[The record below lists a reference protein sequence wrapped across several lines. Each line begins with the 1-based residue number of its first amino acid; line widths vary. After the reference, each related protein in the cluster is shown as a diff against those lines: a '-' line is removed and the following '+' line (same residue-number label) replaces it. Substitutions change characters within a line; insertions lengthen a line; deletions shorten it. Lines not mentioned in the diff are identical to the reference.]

1 MTDIVELMNRM
12 SSTFNSDCAT
22 STAEGGMLL
31 NSDLAEDKTLKW
43 RNLANNQFACKDKD
57 KKQAGNVEKQQE
69 LPTAEAA
76 TEAEAAAATE
86 NEEQKLPDAA
96 NVKMETEAT
105 VAAAEADKQQSPS
118 QLELQSPSQSQSLP
132 QGQSHSQSQSQC
144 SDGANAASAEITQIA
159 AAAEA
164 AADESTAAAAAEA
177 DANAET
183 ETSTATD
190 GTKLAEAAAS
200 TAATPAAAETTT
212 TPNEA
217 TAAAAVDNGVD
228 DDDEVAEHAAEVKG
242 DGDGVAGSD
251 DNAAV
256 TTKAA
261 NVIEEEE
268 EAEAAITT
276 TTTAVKL
283 EQEAFKSAAATTTAT
298 TIAAVEQ
305 TTTSVAAATVTTTTT
320 TTNIVTTNT
329 TSEGIKTENEMETAN
344 AKPKEEL
351 LDEQQQQ
358 QQQQQQ
364 EQQQQQP
371 SKEQTLT
378 AQPEPSADAA
388 TVAAVVTA
396 EVTASSPVTT
406 SSSASPTLS
415 LAAVAP
421 LVVNAAD
428 VADGAADAT
437 DSTAMNAAGSSSS
450 DVAAAAPTTAEAAT
464 LAADKNEQIA
474 AGSTRRLRRTPRP
487 TDEQQLEEAP
497 QQREE
502 CNEALSNNVKKEE
515 VEKSP
520 AANEEQM
527 AAATTLTTAT
537 STATTS
543 TATTTTTTSA
553 AALNVPPAPKRG
565 RGRAKKIKPEVEAT
579 DLAQA
584 SSELPAVEETTVER
598 KVGRKRKLPEED
610 QQQQH
615 QQQQQQLT
623 EMSSVVVKTEQ
634 EEDASTSSAAAAAA
648 PMRRSVRLGNRHDH
662 ATHASWSSEE
672 VKTEPMASQE
682 LTPTMDTLP
691 GISGAS
697 GVSGVAGVL
706 DEKTPPKKRGR
717 KAKIPAVTRAAS
729 PALGATTT
737 TTTATAISTT
747 SGSNNS
753 GVGASSSSL
762 SNGNKRAASMSV
774 TTTSTTSSNDV
785 QLPKRSKRRIKPTP
799 KILENDALRS
809 EFETKFIER
818 ISHWEAA
825 GGEGADTVHFE
836 TPLQFGSAAG
846 SNSSTSRQKSDKSD
860 GGTSGAGAGAGAGAG
875 DHPAGTSAIKKR
887 LFSKSQRDIDNSG
900 AALLAKSLLPPC
912 PDLEQFI
919 SDIKAAKLNANRS
932 PEERKLNKKQQRKL
946 AKQKEKHLKHLG
958 LRRNNSEEA
967 SDNDSSNTDNEEFV
981 PTTRVQVGKPS
992 VTLRLRNATK
1002 DTATAAATT
1011 TATVTTTGR
1020 TTTNAAAV
1028 ALPPP
1033 IPAPTP
1039 TPSGKL
1045 SRRIGVRNNA
1055 SGAGATGAGASGS
1068 ATTTL
1073 DHAQLQALN
1082 SAILSAAH
1090 DASDAIASTSAAA
1103 AAAAVAVKFI
1113 CLCQKSSPYYA
1124 PNAPDAS
1131 YCCAIDNIDEQKI
1144 GCCNELSAGVHNLL
1158 RPSQRVGY
1166 MILCDEHKKR
1176 LQSHNCCAGCGIF
1189 CTQGKFVLCKQQ
1201 HFFHPD
1207 CAQRFIL
1214 NSPYDAQQQQQHSSG
1229 SSNNINNNYASPLL
1243 VLKCPHCGLD
1253 TPERTSTVTMKCQTL
1268 PVFLPA
1274 QKTKIKPAKLTT
1286 SSHLTQFGTASGSN
1300 KPPGS
1305 TSSTAKGA
1313 SGGTRGK
1320 AAAAATAAGKS
1331 NGTRGSNGK
1340 VSTTTTTSS
1349 GLALNIINF
1358 EQLIPESVMNVVQR
1372 GRMVSSSGRVTTEF
1386 NTRDMYY
1393 AVQNDD
1399 LERVAEILAADYNV
1413 LTRMREFLNGT
1424 CLHLVAHSGT
1434 LQMAYLLLCKGASSE
1449 DFVNIVDSELRT
1461 ALMCAVTNDKCD
1473 MLNLFLQCGADVAI
1487 KGPDGM
1493 TSLHIAAKLG
1503 NLDAAQLIVDSYR
1516 ASRNISNFLSF
1527 IDAQDEGGWT
1537 AMVWAAEL
1545 GHTDIVSLLINHGA
1559 DANICDNDNNTVL
1572 HWSTLHNDGLETIT
1586 VLLQAGAD
1594 CNVQNVEGDTPLHI
1608 ACRHSV
1614 TRMCIALIANGAD
1627 LMIKNKAEQLPFD
1640 CIPNEESECGRTV
1653 GFNMQMRSFR
1663 PLGLRT
1669 RVVCADASN
1678 GRELRPI
1685 QAVRNELTMS
1695 EHEDEADALMWPDFK
1710 YITNCIIL
1718 QNPVQIDRR
1727 VSQMRICSCLDS
1739 CSSDLCQCNGASS
1752 QNWYTAESRLNCD
1765 FNYDDPAVIFECN
1778 DVCGCNQLSCKNRV
1792 VQNGTRTPLQIV
1804 ECEEPA
1810 KGWGVRAL
1818 ANVPK
1823 GTYVASYTGEILT
1836 APEADRRTDDSYYFD
1851 LDNGHCIDANYYG
1864 NVSRFF
1870 NHSCEANILPVRVFY
1885 EHQDYRFPKIAFF
1898 ACRDIDAGE
1907 EICYDYGEKFWRAEQ
1922 RATGGGCRCLTTGC
1936 KYSLHAT
1943 SSNTSPT
1950 VTGGDEE
1957 APTIEAAATSAAR
1970 NELCI
1975 TPMS

>member
-1 MTDIVELMNRM
+1 
-12 SSTFNSDCAT
+12 
-22 STAEGGMLL
+22 
-31 NSDLAEDKTLKW
+31 
-43 RNLANNQFACKDKD
+43 
-57 KKQAGNVEKQQE
+57 
-69 LPTAEAA
+69 
-76 TEAEAAAATE
+76 
-86 NEEQKLPDAA
+86 
-96 NVKMETEAT
+96 
-105 VAAAEADKQQSPS
+105 
-118 QLELQSPSQSQSLP
+118 
-132 QGQSHSQSQSQC
+132 
-144 SDGANAASAEITQIA
+144 
-159 AAAEA
+159 
-164 AADESTAAAAAEA
+164 
-177 DANAET
+177 
-183 ETSTATD
+183 
-190 GTKLAEAAAS
+190 
-200 TAATPAAAETTT
+200 
-212 TPNEA
+212 
-217 TAAAAVDNGVD
+217 
-228 DDDEVAEHAAEVKG
+228 
-242 DGDGVAGSD
+242 
-251 DNAAV
+251 
-256 TTKAA
+256 
-261 NVIEEEE
+261 
-268 EAEAAITT
+268 
-276 TTTAVKL
+276 
-283 EQEAFKSAAATTTAT
+283 
-298 TIAAVEQ
+298 
-305 TTTSVAAATVTTTTT
+305 
-320 TTNIVTTNT
+320 
-329 TSEGIKTENEMETAN
+329 METAS

-364 EQQQQQP
+364 EQLQQQLQP
-371 SKEQTLT
+371 SQEQTLT
-378 AQPEPSADAA
+378 AQLEPSADAA
-388 TVAAVVTA
+388 TEAAASVAVAAVAASATA
-396 EVTASSPVTT
+396 EVTSSSPVAA
-406 SSSASPTLS
+406 SSSASPALL

-428 VADGAADAT
+428 VVVADVADGAADAT
-437 DSTAMNAAGSSSS
+437 DSTSMNVAANS
-450 DVAAAAPTTAEAAT
+450 DVAAT
-464 LAADKNEQIA
+464 LAADKNQQNNV
-474 AGSTRRLRRTPRP
+474 GSMRRLRRTPRP
-487 TDEQQLEEAP
+487 TDEQQLEEEAP
-497 QQREE
+497 PAEE
-502 CNEALSNNVKKEE
+502 CNESLSLSSNVKKEL
-515 VEKSP
+515 EKSP
-520 AANEEQM
+520 AAAEEQLTTTTAAA
-527 AAATTLTTAT
+527 AAATTT
-537 STATTS
+537 
-543 TATTTTTTSA
+543 
-553 AALNVPPAPKRG
+553 NVASAPKRG
-565 RGRAKKIKPEVEAT
+565 RGRAKKIRSEVEAT
-579 DLAQA
+579 
-584 SSELPAVEETTVER
+584 ELPQAAPELPTVEEPTVER
-598 KVGRKRKLPEED
+598 KVGRKRKLPEEEL
-610 QQQQH
+610 QQH
-615 QQQQQQLT
+615 QQQQLT
-623 EMSSVVVKTEQ
+623 DLTAVVVKTEQ
-634 EEDASTSSAAAAAA
+634 EEDATTTTSTSAAAA
-648 PMRRSVRLGNRHDH
+648 PMRRSVRLGNRHEH

-672 VKTEPMASQE
+672 VKAEPMAPPE
-682 LTPTMDTLP
+682 LTTAVESL
-691 GISGAS
+691 SGAA
-697 GVSGVAGVL
+697 GVSSVSGVL

-717 KAKIPAVTRAAS
+717 KAKIPAAPRAIS
-729 PALGATTT
+729 PVAAATAPATTT
-737 TTTATAISTT
+737 TTTSGATTTAGGATT
-747 SGSNNS
+747 SGSSNSNSS
-753 GVGASSSSL
+753 GVVASSSSSL
-762 SNGNKRAASMSV
+762 SNGNKRATSMS
-774 TTTSTTSSNDV
+774 TSSNNDV

-825 GGEGADTVHFE
+825 GGGEGSADGAHFE

-860 GGTSGAGAGAGAGAG
+860 GGASGAGAGGAGG
-875 DHPAGTSAIKKR
+875 GGGEHPAGTSAIKKR

-919 SDIKAAKLNANRS
+919 CDIKAAKLTTNRS

-992 VTLRLRNATK
+992 VTLRLRNSTK
-1002 DTATAAATT
+1002 DNNNNSNSKHNEQDNKCNCCPATASSSSCS
-1011 TATVTTTGR
+1011 V
-1020 TTTNAAAV
+1020 V
-1028 ALPPP
+1028 Y
-1033 IPAPTP
+1033 
-1039 TPSGKL
+1039 
-1045 SRRIGVRNNA
+1045 
-1055 SGAGATGAGASGS
+1055 
-1068 ATTTL
+1068 
-1073 DHAQLQALN
+1073 D
-1082 SAILSAAH
+1082 
-1090 DASDAIASTSAAA
+1090 SDAQWQAQPTHWTAAA
-1103 AAAAVAVKFI
+1103 AASVAVKFI

-1214 NSPYDAQQQQQHSSG
+1214 NSPYDAQHHSLYGGASSSS
-1229 SSNNINNNYASPLL
+1229 SSNNNNNIHYASPLL

-1286 SSHLTQFGTASGSN
+1286 SSHLTQFGNASGSN

-1305 TSSTAKGA
+1305 TTATTKGA
-1313 SGGTRGK
+1313 GGGTRGK
-1320 AAAAATAAGKS
+1320 ATAAASTAGKS

-1340 VSTTTTTSS
+1340 VSTGTNSS

-1399 LERVAEILAADYNV
+1399 LERVAEILAADFNV

-1493 TSLHIAAKLG
+1493 TCLHIAAKLG
-1503 NLDAAQLIVDSYR
+1503 NLDAATLIVDSYR
-1516 ASRNISNFLSF
+1516 ASRSIANFLSF

-1823 GTYVASYTGEILT
+1823 GTFVASYTGEILT
-1836 APEADRRTDDSYYFD
+1836 APEADRRTDDSYYYD

-1907 EICYDYGEKFWRAEQ
+1907 EICYDYGEKFWRADQ
-1922 RATGGGCRCLTTGC
+1922 RVSGGGCRCLTASC
-1936 KYSLHAT
+1936 KYALHAT
-1943 SSNTSPT
+1943 SSSTSPT
-1950 VTGGDEE
+1950 VTGGGEEE

-1970 NELCI
+1970 NELCPTSI
-1975 TPMS
+1975 A

>member
-22 STAEGGMLL
+22 STAEGGMML

-57 KKQAGNVEKQQE
+57 KKQSNAASEKQQE
-69 LPTAEAA
+69 SVTA
-76 TEAEAAAATE
+76 TTTE
-86 NEEQKLPDAA
+86 NEEQKLEAD
-96 NVKMETEAT
+96 VKMETEAT
-105 VAAAEADKQQSPS
+105 VAAAAADE
-118 QLELQSPSQSQSLP
+118 ELPQTQSLP
-132 QGQSHSQSQSQC
+132 QGQSQSQVNTS
-144 SDGANAASAEITQIA
+144 SAETTEIA
-159 AAAEA
+159 ATAAEV
-164 AADESTAAAAAEA
+164 D
-177 DANAET
+177 AET
-183 ETSTATD
+183 TTTD
-190 GTKLAEAAAS
+190 ETKLAEAAAS
-200 TAATPAAAETTT
+200 TAAAAAESTTT
-212 TPNEA
+212 TPNET
-217 TAAAAVDNGVD
+217 TAAAAVDNGDEGDAAD
-228 DDDEVAEHAAEVKG
+228 DVAAECAPEAKD
-242 DGDGVAGSD
+242 DGNGFAGSD
-251 DNAAV
+251 DNAAAT
-256 TTKAA
+256 TTKAV
-261 NVIEEEE
+261 NVIEE
-268 EAEAAITT
+268 AEALVTPATT
-276 TTTAVKL
+276 KTIAVKL
-283 EQEAFKSAAATTTAT
+283 EQEAFKSAVMTAATTAAT
-298 TIAAVEQ
+298 EQ
-305 TTTSVAAATVTTTTT
+305 TITTTTLAAATVTLTATTTT
-320 TTNIVTTNT
+320 STVTTNRT
-329 TSEGIKTENEMETAN
+329 ADGIKTENENEMEETAK
-344 AKPKEEL
+344 ATTPTEEL
-351 LDEQQQQ
+351 LDEKQQQ
-358 QQQQQQ
+358 
-364 EQQQQQP
+364 
-371 SKEQTLT
+371 SKEQTLA
-378 AQPEPSADAA
+378 AQLEPNADA
-388 TVAAVVTA
+388 TVAVAGTEAAATA
-396 EVTASSPVTT
+396 EAITPSSPVTVT
-406 SSSASPTLS
+406 ASSSASPTL
-415 LAAVAP
+415 LLLAP
-421 LVVNAAD
+421 LVVNSAD
-428 VADGAADAT
+428 FDVGRAADAT
-437 DSTAMNAAGSSSS
+437 DSTSMNAATAAFAASN
-450 DVAAAAPTTAEAAT
+450 DVAATIKAETSTSTTTTSTTAS
-464 LAADKNEQIA
+464 LAADKNEQNA
-474 AGSTRRLRRTPRP
+474 AGNTRRLRRTPRP
-487 TDEQQLEEAP
+487 TDELQLQLEEETAP
-497 QQREE
+497 QVEA
-502 CNEALSNNVKKEE
+502 CNENLSNDVKKEPE
-515 VEKSP
+515 KEKSP
-520 AANEEQM
+520 TAGEEPM
-527 AAATTLTTAT
+527 TTAIT
-537 STATTS
+537 IT
-543 TATTTTTTSA
+543 
-553 AALNVPPAPKRG
+553 NVPSAPKRG
-565 RGRAKKIKPEVEAT
+565 RGRAKKNKPETDTTEFPQSQTAT
-579 DLAQA
+579 
-584 SSELPAVEETTVER
+584 ELPAIDEATVER
-598 KVGRKRKLPEED
+598 KVGRKRKIPEEES
-610 QQQQH
+610 H
-615 QQQQQQLT
+615 QQ
-623 EMSSVVVKTEQ
+623 EMSMTMSQVVVKSEQ
-634 EEDASTSSAAAAAA
+634 EEDASTSVAAVAMPSSDAKR
-648 PMRRSVRLGNRHDH
+648 MRRSVRLGNRHDPYKPAD
-662 ATHASWSSEE
+662 ATHATWSSEE
-672 VKTEPMASQE
+672 VKTEPLATQE
-682 LTPTMDTLP
+682 LPPTLDTLP
-691 GISGAS
+691 GVSGFQGISGVT
-697 GVSGVAGVL
+697 GVSGVL

-717 KAKIPAVTRAAS
+717 KAKIPAVTRAGS
-729 PALGATTT
+729 PALAATAAI
-737 TTTATAISTT
+737 TTAT
-747 SGSNNS
+747 SGI
-753 GVGASSSSL
+753 VATL
-762 SNGNKRAASMSV
+762 SNGNKRVAAATLPTSMSV
-774 TTTSTTSSNDV
+774 ATSTTSCNDV

-809 EFETKFIER
+809 EFETKLIER
-818 ISHWEAA
+818 LTHWEAA
-825 GGEGADTVHFE
+825 AEGGAGDATHFE
-836 TPLQFGSAAG
+836 TPLQFGSAGG

-860 GGTSGAGAGAGAGAG
+860 GGASGGAGVEQHPVGTSG
-875 DHPAGTSAIKKR
+875 IKKR

-919 SDIKAAKLNANRS
+919 IDIKAAKLNANRS

-992 VTLRLRNATK
+992 VTLRLRNATTK
-1002 DTATAAATT
+1002 ETANRTTNPSGVALKHALPPPPTPTATFGGKLNRRVGVRNAGGTASGGATSAAATT
-1011 TATVTTTGR
+1011 
-1020 TTTNAAAV
+1020 
-1028 ALPPP
+1028 
-1033 IPAPTP
+1033 
-1039 TPSGKL
+1039 
-1045 SRRIGVRNNA
+1045 
-1055 SGAGATGAGASGS
+1055 
-1068 ATTTL
+1068 L
-1073 DHAQLQALN
+1073 DHSQLQALN
-1082 SAILSAAH
+1082 SAILAAAH
-1090 DASDAIASTSAAA
+1090 DASDAVASTSAAA
-1103 AAAAVAVKFI
+1103 ASSAAAAAFAIKFI

-1176 LQSHNCCAGCGIF
+1176 LQSHNCCSGCGIF

-1214 NSPYDAQQQQQHSSG
+1214 NSPYDPQQPSSPFSG
-1229 SSNNINNNYASPLL
+1229 NNNNYASPLL

-1286 SSHLTQFGTASGSN
+1286 SSHLTQFANVVGSS
-1300 KPPGS
+1300 KPAGN
-1305 TSSTAKGA
+1305 TTSTATN
-1313 SGGTRGK
+1313 GGSSATCGK
-1320 AAAAATAAGKS
+1320 AAGATLAGKS
-1331 NGTRGSNGK
+1331 NGTRHSNGK
-1340 VSTTTTTSS
+1340 ASTSTTNNS

-1386 NTRDMYY
+1386 NSRDMYY

-1434 LQMAYLLLCKGASSE
+1434 LQMAYLLLCKGASSQ

-1516 ASRNISNFLSF
+1516 ASRNIANFLGF

-1586 VLLQAGAD
+1586 VLLQAGAN

-1804 ECEEPA
+1804 ECEEAA

-1823 GTYVASYTGEILT
+1823 GTFVASYTGEILT

-1864 NVSRFF
+1864 NISRFF
-1870 NHSCEANILPVRVFY
+1870 NHSCEPNILPVRVFY

-1907 EICYDYGEKFWRAEQ
+1907 EICYDYGEKFWRADQ
-1922 RATGGGCRCLTTGC
+1922 RTNGGGCRCLTACC
-1936 KYSLHAT
+1936 KYAVNSQA
-1943 SSNTSPT
+1943 SPT
-1950 VTGGDEE
+1950 VTGNEE
-1957 APTIEAAATSAAR
+1957 ESSAKESRAASAAQ
-1970 NELCI
+1970 NELSV
-1975 TPMS
+1975 TMS

>member
-1 MTDIVELMNRM
+1 MTDFVELMNSM
-12 SSTFNSDCAT
+12 SSKFNSDCAT
-22 STAEGGMLL
+22 STAEGDTLL
-31 NSDLAEDKTLKW
+31 NLDLAEDKTLKW
-43 RNLANNQFACKDKD
+43 RNLANNQFACKDKE
-57 KKQAGNVEKQQE
+57 KKQQQQHNSQQQQQQQQNNDAAASAASSAANASNANADASAAHNNEKQQE
-69 LPTAEAA
+69 TTATTT
-76 TEAEAAAATE
+76 TE
-86 NEEQKLPDAA
+86 QLDAD
-96 NVKMETEAT
+96 VKVETEAT
-105 VAAAEADKQQSPS
+105 IAATDAGAE
-118 QLELQSPSQSQSLP
+118 LLQSPSASQSP
-132 QGQSHSQSQSQC
+132 QGQRQSQ
-144 SDGANAASAEITQIA
+144 GANAAATAEITQIA
-159 AAAEA
+159 AAAEDDASKATAAAVA
-164 AADESTAAAAAEA
+164 AADTHETKFAEAATAAATSTSTAAAPPNETTADDDDDDVAECAPEAKGEGDA
-177 DANAET
+177 DANGSDDIDAAAATTTNANKVNAIE
-183 ETSTATD
+183 EEKVSTAT
-190 GTKLAEAAAS
+190 A
-200 TAATPAAAETTT
+200 
-212 TPNEA
+212 
-217 TAAAAVDNGVD
+217 
-228 DDDEVAEHAAEVKG
+228 
-242 DGDGVAGSD
+242 
-251 DNAAV
+251 
-256 TTKAA
+256 
-261 NVIEEEE
+261 
-268 EAEAAITT
+268 T
-276 TTTAVKL
+276 TTTAVKV
-283 EQEAFKSAAATTTAT
+283 EQEACK
-298 TIAAVEQ
+298 IAE
-305 TTTSVAAATVTTTTT
+305 TTTTT
-320 TTNIVTTNT
+320 TTTTTEAAAAVTVAAAATVSATTT
-329 TSEGIKTENEMETAN
+329 TSTAAAAPITTTAESIKTEHENELETAN
-344 AKPKEEL
+344 ATATTPKEEL
-351 LDEQQQQ
+351 LDET
-358 QQQQQQ
+358 Q
-364 EQQQQQP
+364 EQQ
-371 SKEQTLT
+371 T
-378 AQPEPSADAA
+378 SAAA
-388 TVAAVVTA
+388 AAA
-396 EVTASSPVTT
+396 EVGVEVTTTTTAAAEIASTASPM
-406 SSSASPTLS
+406 L
-415 LAAVAP
+415 LDDAP

-428 VADGAADAT
+428 VAADAT
-437 DSTAMNAAGSSSS
+437 DSTSTKAAHGDAGSD
-450 DVAAAAPTTAEAAT
+450 DVTAEPAPAAETTTVTAEAEAAAEAAVT
-464 LAADKNEQIA
+464 ADKNEQNA
-474 AGSTRRLRRTPRP
+474 AGSMRRLRGTPRP
-487 TDEQQLEEAP
+487 TDDAELQPEQTSLPVEQEQQQKQEEEQPMPELEQATASVDLAT
-497 QQREE
+497 EE
-502 CNEALSNNVKKEE
+502 NNQTPLVSDVKKEPE
-515 VEKSP
+515 KTPVEEATP
-520 AANEEQM
+520 AA
-527 AAATTLTTAT
+527 T
-537 STATTS
+537 
-543 TATTTTTTSA
+543 
-553 AALNVPPAPKRG
+553 PAPKRG
-565 RGRAKKIKPEVEAT
+565 RGRAKKIKT
-579 DLAQA
+579 DADQITVA
-584 SSELPAVEETTVER
+584 ETEQPTAEETTSPTPTPTPTQPER
-598 KVGRKRKLPEED
+598 KVGRRRKLPEDE
-610 QQQQH
+610 
-615 QQQQQQLT
+615 LT
-623 EMSSVVVKTEQ
+623 TELLVVKLEH
-634 EEDASTSSAAAAAA
+634 EDDSNTTAAATTTA
-648 PMRRSVRLGNRHDH
+648 PSGDAKRMRRSVRLGNRHDLSAAAVAVCWPDEIKAEPLMTTAQEQVQPSNTQQLSV
-662 ATHASWSSEE
+662 ATVAAAAPPASVVE
-672 VKTEPMASQE
+672 A
-682 LTPTMDTLP
+682 LP
-691 GISGAS
+691 A
-697 GVSGVAGVL
+697 VATVL

-717 KAKIPAVTRAAS
+717 KAKLPATATAATIVQSTPQAAS
-729 PALGATTT
+729 VAAASSNMGN
-737 TTTATAISTT
+737 TTATA
-747 SGSNNS
+747 
-753 GVGASSSSL
+753 AAL
-762 SNGNKRAASMSV
+762 SNGNKRALSSMSG
-774 TTTSTTSSNDV
+774 SSVSDV

-799 KILENDALRS
+799 KILENDELRC
-809 EFETKFIER
+809 EFETKRIER
-818 ISHWEAA
+818 LTHWEAA
-825 GGEGADTVHFE
+825 AEGEAAAAAHFE
-836 TPLQFGSAAG
+836 TPLQSCGGGAG
-846 SNSSTSRQKSDKSD
+846 SNGGSSTSRQKSDKSD
-860 GGTSGAGAGAGAGAG
+860 GGGSGFEQ
-875 DHPAGTSAIKKR
+875 HPAGSNSIKKR

-900 AALLAKSLLPPC
+900 AALLAQSLLPPC

-946 AKQKEKHLKHLG
+946 AKQKEKHLKTLG

-992 VTLRLRNATK
+992 VTLRLRNASKETTVGSRTK
-1002 DTATAAATT
+1002 QSLSLPPPSAAAAATIAPPPATT
-1011 TATVTTTGR
+1011 TA
-1020 TTTNAAAV
+1020 
-1028 ALPPP
+1028 
-1033 IPAPTP
+1033 
-1039 TPSGKL
+1039 SGKL
-1045 SRRIGVRNNA
+1045 SRRVGVRGANA
-1055 SGAGATGAGASGS
+1055 AAAAAAGGGGGGAT
-1068 ATTTL
+1068 TTTL

-1082 SAILSAAH
+1082 SAILAAAH
-1090 DASDAIASTSAAA
+1090 DASDAVASTSAAA
-1103 AAAAVAVKFI
+1103 AAAAAVVKFI

-1214 NSPYDAQQQQQHSSG
+1214 NSPYDNGASNNNG
-1229 SSNNINNNYASPLL
+1229 SSSSSHSYPSPLL

-1286 SSHLTQFGTASGSN
+1286 SAHLTQFA
-1300 KPPGS
+1300 KPS
-1305 TSSTAKGA
+1305 AKGA
-1313 SGGTRGK
+1313 STSSATRGK
-1320 AAAAATAAGKS
+1320 NSAAIGNVASTSSKS
-1331 NGTRGSNGK
+1331 NGTRANSSSNGK
-1340 VSTTTTTSS
+1340 ASTAASTSS
-1349 GLALNIINF
+1349 STAATTAAGASGGNSAGNALNVINF

-1386 NTRDMYY
+1386 NSRDMYY

-1413 LTRMREFLNGT
+1413 LTRMREYLNGT

-1434 LQMAYLLLCKGASSE
+1434 LQMAYLLLCKGASSQ

-1516 ASRNISNFLSF
+1516 ASRNIANFLSF
-1527 IDAQDEGGWT
+1527 IDTQDEGGWT

-1545 GHTDIVSLLINHGA
+1545 GHTDIVSLLLNHGA

-1678 GRELRPI
+1678 GRESRPI

-1823 GTYVASYTGEILT
+1823 GTFVASYTGEILT

-1870 NHSCEANILPVRVFY
+1870 NHSCEPNILPVRVFY

-1907 EICYDYGEKFWRAEQ
+1907 EICYDYGDKFWRAEQ
-1922 RATGGGCRCLTTGC
+1922 RASGGGCRCLTASC
-1936 KYSLHAT
+1936 KYALHSG
-1943 SSNTSPT
+1943 SSNASPT
-1950 VTGGDEE
+1950 VTGGEEE
-1957 APTIEAAATSAAR
+1957 ALPVAAEAVRQEQCQTPT
-1970 NELCI
+1970 L
-1975 TPMS
+1975 